1 MKVHVGNIHTG
12 QIDEFGHKTVSEFK
26 EEPCYIGTA
35 ETGYKKLFQVVIT
48 DHPLASKG
56 VPKIVGHCG
65 LEGGIAPIAQHFL
78 EPAEID
84 VVRKAVKEWQDKQKE
99 NANAE

>member
-1 MKVHVGNIHTG
+1 MKVSIGNIHTG
-12 QIDEFGHKTVSEFK
+12 PIDETGHKTVGKFK

-48 DHPLASKG
+48 DHHLASKG
-56 VPKIVGHCG
+56 VPKIVAYCG
-65 LEGGIAPIAQHFL
+65 LEGGIAPISQHFL

-84 VVRKAVKEWQDKQKE
+84 EVCKAVKEWQDKQKE
-99 NANAE
+99 NANAQ